1 MSRLHCMR
9 RTVELRDADG
19 LEITT
24 RSGSLVVIAEDGR
37 VDVEVDG
44 LVEKSKRK
52 QIWRENGR
60 LHIRSG
66 RSGNALTVK
75 CPPATNVRAGSDSGN
90 VELRGDF
97 GDVKLKGGSGKISV
111 EGARSADVRTRDGKI
126 TVARTHG
133 QVSAGTAS
141 GSIEFE
147 RARTARAMSVSGRIQ
162 MKEILGAAFAMS
174 VSGAIEINTDGAE
187 DIHAATVSGAIKVR
201 IPEHRAAEIKCH
213 RKSGSLD
220 VDCTEG
226 NDLKITVATVSG
238 AIKVG
243 TH

>member
-1 MSRLHCMR
+1 MN

-24 RSGSLVVIAEDGR
+24 RSGALLVIAEDGR
-37 VDVEVDG
+37 VDIEIDG
-44 LVEKSKRK
+44 LVEGAKRR
-52 QIWRENGR
+52 QIWREGGR

-66 RSGNALTVK
+66 SGSNALTVK
-75 CPPATNVRAGSDSGN
+75 CPPGTDIGAGSDSGS

-97 GDVKLKGGSGKISV
+97 GDVKLKSSSSKVSV
-111 EGARSADVRTRDGKI
+111 DSARSAEVKTRDGKI
-126 TVARTHG
+126 EVARTHG
-133 QVSAGTAS
+133 RVSAGSIS
-141 GSIEFE
+141 GSIELE
-147 RARTARAMSVSGRIQ
+147 RARSARAASVSGRIRMKRIIGSAEAMSVSGKIDIAS
-162 MKEILGAAFAMS
+162 EGA
-174 VSGAIEINTDGAE
+174 G
-187 DIHAATVSGAIKVR
+187 DISAATVSGAIKVR
-201 IPEHRAAEIKCH
+201 IPEHRAPEIKCH

-220 VDCTEG
+220 VECTEG

>member
-1 MSRLHCMR
+1 MN
-9 RTVELRDADG
+9 RTIELRNADG

-44 LVEKSKRK
+44 LDEQAKRR
-52 QIWRENGR
+52 QIWREKGR

-66 RSGNALTVK
+66 RGSNALTVK
-75 CPPATNVRAGSDSGN
+75 CPPATNILAGSDSGS

-97 GDVKLKGGSGKISV
+97 GDVKLKSGSSKISV
-111 EGARSADVRTRDGKI
+111 DSARSAEVKTRDGKI
-126 TVARTHG
+126 KVSRTHG
-133 QVSAGTAS
+133 RVSAGTISGAIEVEQARSARAAS
-141 GSIEFE
+141 VSGKIKMKQIIGSAE
-147 RARTARAMSVSGRIQ
+147 AMSVSG
-162 MKEILGAAFAMS
+162 K
-174 VSGAIEINTDGAE
+174 IEIASDGAG
-187 DIHAATVSGAIKVR
+187 DISAATVSGAIKVR
-201 IPEHRAAEIKCH
+201 IPKDRAPEIKCH

-220 VDCTEG
+220 VDCLEG

>member
-1 MSRLHCMR
+1 MR

-24 RSGSLVVIAEDGR
+24 RSGSLVVIAEEGR

-44 LVEKSKRK
+44 LDEQAKRK
-52 QIWRENGR
+52 QIWREKGR

-66 RSGNALTVK
+66 RGSNALTVK
-75 CPPATNVRAGSDSGN
+75 CPPATHVLAGSDSGR
-90 VELRGDF
+90 VDLRGDF
-97 GDVKLKGGSGKISV
+97 GNVKLKSGSSKISV
-111 EGARSADVRTRDGKI
+111 DSARSADVKTRDGKI
-126 TVARTHG
+126 EIARTHG
-133 QVSAGTAS
+133 RAAAGTISGTIVVGHARSARAAS
-141 GSIEFE
+141 VSGRISLKQIIGSTE
-147 RARTARAMSVSGRIQ
+147 AMSVSGKID
-162 MKEILGAAFAMS
+162 IAS
-174 VSGAIEINTDGAE
+174 DGAG
-187 DIHAATVSGAIKVR
+187 DISAATVSGGIKVR
-201 IPEHRAAEIKCH
+201 IPKHRAPEIKCH

-226 NDLKITVATVSG
+226 NDLTITVATVSG